1 MFSNNMY
8 KELEQLKAR
17 VGWLDHLDTEEGRRM
32 HANEALL
39 VEIEQLKAENEK
51 LKAYAPDPFDDSLPT
66 YAQLVKDLHETES
79 ELGSVRD
86 MLLDVAHSGVEIE
99 LRQYTTVQINRTM
112 WDKIQ
117 EWAKDKET
125 T

>member
-39 VEIEQLKAENEK
+39 VEIEQLKAE
-51 LKAYAPDPFDDSLPT
+51 
-66 YAQLVKDLHETES
+66 
-79 ELGSVRD
+79 LGGVRD
-86 MLLDVAHSGVEIE
+86 MLLDVANSGIEID
-99 LRQYTTVQINRTM
+99 LKKYVTVQINRTT
-112 WDKIQ
+112 WDNIQ
-117 EWAKDKET
+117 TWSKTKEPT
-125 T
+125 